1 MECVRTDLTER
12 DPVTDA
18 VVARG
23 WMLVIGFLFIAFT
36 AILYFI
42 LYNALQPI
50 FSTAEDAIDVSIFL
64 LLLLA
69 TLGSLPIIA
78 TLKHVIQP
86 NQKKAL
92 KEEISNQFSI
102 FSITRKNWARL
113 VKHALLM
120 WLVVFVPLDFLSYL
134 FPGMLEFQANSLYAP
149 AAGESL
155 GQGLYLVIPTFG
167 VFIGFSILVH
177 FLVAVRE
184 ETLYRGVLQFWG
196 QEKAGMTSAMV
207 ISAIVFGLSHF
218 SYWFSNMDKPIYF
231 PLWWGASGL
240 FVGLMLGFYLRA
252 TGHILPMILA
262 HWWNNVVSTI
272 AVWMFLPPQNVA
284 DPMATLGWVLYLP
297 LMLLGVVLLL
307 VCRRTLDNT
316 AKLLKKEIT
325 SYRNQPSYLIFL
337 DVLFGLGIW
346 LVLLLLG

>member
-12 DPVTDA
+12 DPITDA

-23 WMLVIGFLFIAFT
+23 GMLFIGILFIVFT
-36 AILYFI
+36 EIFQLILKY
-42 LYNALQPI
+42 ALQGT
-50 FSTAEDAIDVSIFL
+50 FTSAGDAIDVWEYFTM
-64 LLLLA
+64 A
-69 TLGSLPIIA
+69 IA
-78 TLKHVIQP
+78 TFAALPLIALMKHILVPSEKKTLKG
-86 NQKKAL
+86 
-92 KEEISNQFSI
+92 EIFHQFSI
-102 FSITRKNWARL
+102 YSVTRKDWARQL
-113 VKHALLM
+113 KHALLM
-120 WLVVFVPLDFLSYL
+120 WLIVFVPLDFLSYL
-134 FPGMLEFQANSLYAP
+134 IPGMLDFQKFVLYTP
-149 AAGESL
+149 PSQESL
-155 GQGLYLVIPTFG
+155 GSGLYFTIPIFG
-167 VFIGFSILVH
+167 MFIGFSILVH
-177 FLVAVRE
+177 LGVAIHE